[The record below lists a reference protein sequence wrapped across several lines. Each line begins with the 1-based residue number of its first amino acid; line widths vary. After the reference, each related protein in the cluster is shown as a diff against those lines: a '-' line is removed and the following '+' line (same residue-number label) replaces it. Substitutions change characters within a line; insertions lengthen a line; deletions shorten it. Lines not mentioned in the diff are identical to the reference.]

1 MADDRTAA
9 TPDGGTEWIR
19 RADYQPPRYRINRVE
34 LAVDVDARTVVT
46 SRMQIERNAGAD
58 PEAPLWLD
66 ARDLELLSIRVDD
79 APLAADRLVH
89 GNGGFWV
96 HGLPTQCLIETQ
108 CAIHPEQNTA
118 LEGFYASGPMYCTQC
133 EAHGFSRI
141 TPFIDRPDVLARFQ
155 VRLTADATRFPVLL
169 ANGDCIERG
178 TLDDGR
184 HFTVWEDPFPKP
196 CYLFAMVAGDLAL
209 VRGDYRTS
217 EGRPIALEFYVD
229 HGSEGLV
236 DHAMEAL
243 RQAMRWDEEC
253 FGLHYDLDTYMVVA
267 ARAFNM
273 GAMENKGLNIFN
285 SSLVLASTRTATDA
299 TFDAITSV
307 IAHEYF
313 HNYTGNRVTCRDWFQ
328 LSLKE
333 GLTVFR
339 DQRFSEDVLG
349 ASVQRIE
356 QARALRAVQFP
367 EDAGPTAH
375 PVRPDAYKE
384 VNNFYTPTVYEK
396 GAEIVRMMHSRIGES
411 AFREGLRSYLQQH
424 DGTAATIEDF
434 VQALST
440 AAGVDLDGFLAWYGQ
455 AGTPRLAV
463 RREWLPE
470 QGRMRLHFNQHT
482 PATPGQ
488 PDKQPLPIPIRMQLL
503 DGEGEVRPLPA
514 HPARQGDDL
523 LLMTEATLT
532 LDIDSDEPLL
542 PACLMGLSAPVILQG
557 DYSTLDLQRLAV
569 QAGDPYVRWDA
580 LQQLHAQAHRALM
593 ADDDSLLEPLLV
605 SLQRIAASPPED
617 EAFTAMLLA
626 PPAMSWLWEHYDT
639 LDPQRFMAAFQS
651 LKTAVARALCGP
663 LSVWAQRN
671 PIAPG
676 RAGQRALTNVALGYL
691 LLLQSD
697 AVLALARRRVCDDNM
712 TLAMAALQG
721 LNQTATGECTL
732 ANAAFYERWRDDA
745 LVLDRWFAVQ
755 AASPHCTVE
764 GVQQLLEH
772 PDFDW
777 QNPNRVRAV
786 VASFAR
792 ENLSHFHSEAG
803 YALYADI
810 LQRLDRS
817 NPQIAA
823 RLCRPLIGF
832 ARLAEPWSGQQRAA
846 AQALRARA
854 ASPNLQEMLDAALHD

>member
-1 MADDRTAA
+1 MADDRSAA
-9 TPDGGTEWIR
+9 PSQGDAPLIR
-19 RADYQPPRYRINRVE
+19 LADYQPPAFVIDTADI
-34 LAVDVDARTVVT
+34 AVDVDQRTIVT
-46 SRMQIERNAGAD
+46 GRLAVQRAQGT
-58 PEAPLWLD
+58 PEGAPLWLD

-79 APLAADRLVH
+79 QAVPSEHVVH
-89 GNGGFWV
+89 DEGGFWV
-96 HGLPTQCLIETQ
+96 HGLPADCVLETQ
-108 CAIHPEQNTA
+108 CAIYPERNTA

-141 TPFIDRPDVLARFQ
+141 TPFIDRPDVQARFR
-155 VRLTADATRFPVLL
+155 VRLTADAERFPNLL
-169 ANGDCIERG
+169 ANGNCVERG
-178 TLDDGR
+178 DAGNGK
-184 HFTVWEDPFPKP
+184 HFTVWEDPFRKP

-209 VRGDYRTS
+209 VQGDYTTG
-217 EGRPIALEFYVD
+217 EGRSIAIEFYVD

-236 DHAMEAL
+236 DHAMDAL
-243 RQAMRWDEEC
+243 KRAMRWDEET

-375 PVRPDAYKE
+375 PVRPQAYKE

-396 GAEIVRMMHSRIGES
+396 GAEIVRMMHARIGEY
-411 AFREGLRSYLQQH
+411 AFRAGLRRYLEVN

-434 VQALST
+434 VHSLSE
-440 AAGVDLDGFLAWYGQ
+440 ASGIDLGLFLDWYAQ
-455 AGTPRLAV
+455 AGTPRLSLH
-463 RREWLPE
+463 REWDPE
-470 QGRMRLHFNQHT
+470 HARMRLHFQQHT

-488 PDKQPLPIPIRMQLL
+488 PDKQPLPIPVRLNLL
-503 DGEGEVRPLPA
+503 DSEGGVQPLPA
-514 HPARQGDDL
+514 HPDRLGDDM
-523 LLMTEATLT
+523 LLMTDATLT
-532 LDIDSDEPLL
+532 LEMESDEPLL
-542 PACLMGLSAPVILQG
+542 PACLMGLSAPVILEA

-569 QAGDPYVRWDA
+569 QAADPYVRWDA

-593 ADDDSLLEPLLV
+593 GDDASLLEPLIA
-605 SLQRIAASPPED
+605 SLQRIAAAPPED

-626 PPAMSWLWEHYDT
+626 PPAVSWLWEQYGR
-639 LDPQRFMAAFQS
+639 LDPQRFMAAYQQQ
-651 LKTAVARALCGP
+651 KNAVARALCGP

-671 PIAPG
+671 PVGPG
-676 RAGQRALTNVALGYL
+676 RSGHRALTNVALNYL
-691 LLLQSD
+691 LLLGPD
-697 AVLALARRRVCDDNM
+697 AVLSLARRRVCDENM
-712 TLAMAALQG
+712 TLAMGALQG

-732 ANAAFYERWRDDA
+732 ANGAFYERWRDDA

-755 AASPHCTVE
+755 AGSPHCSVDDL
-764 GVQQLLEH
+764 QRLLQH

-777 QNPNRVRAV
+777 HNPNRVRAV
-786 VASFAR
+786 VATFGR
-792 ENLSHFHSEAG
+792 DNIQNFHTEAG
-803 YALYADI
+803 YQAYADI
-810 LQRLDRS
+810 VEKLDHV

-823 RLCRPLIGF
+823 RLCRPLLGF
-832 ARLAEPWSGQQRAA
+832 ARLASPWCEQQRASV
-846 AQALRARA
+846 QRLRERTS
-854 ASPNLQEMLDAALHD
+854 SPNLLEMLDAALSG

>member
-1 MADDRTAA
+1 MADDRSAA
-9 TPDGGTEWIR
+9 LPKGDATLIR
-19 RADYQPPRYRINRVE
+19 LQDYQPPAFVIDSVE
-34 LAVDVDARTVVT
+34 LSVDIDARTTVT
-46 SRMQIERNAGAD
+46 AKLQLQRAEHA
-58 PEAPLWLD
+58 PEGSPLWLD
-66 ARDLELLSIRVDD
+66 ARDLELLSVRVDGQ
-79 APLAADRLVH
+79 PLASDQLVH
-89 GNGGFWV
+89 GEEGFWV
-96 HGLPTQCLIETQ
+96 HGLPKQCLLETH
-108 CAIHPEQNTA
+108 CAIYPEKNTA

-141 TPFIDRPDVLARFQ
+141 TPFIDRPDVLSRFR
-155 VRLTADATRFPVLL
+155 VRLSADAQRFPILL
-169 ANGDCIERG
+169 ANGDCVERG
-178 TLDDGR
+178 QTDDGK
-184 HFTVWEDPFPKP
+184 HFAVWEDPFRKP

-209 VRGDYRTS
+209 VRGEYVTG
-217 EGRPIALEFYVD
+217 EGRPIAIEFYVD

-236 DHAMEAL
+236 DHAMDAL
-243 RQAMRWDEEC
+243 KRAMRWDEET

-285 SSLVLASTRTATDA
+285 SSLVLASTRTATDT

-375 PVRPDAYKE
+375 PVRPQAYRE

-396 GAEIVRMMHSRIGES
+396 GAEIVRMMHARIGED
-411 AFREGLRSYLQQH
+411 AFRAGLRRYLEVH

-434 VQALST
+434 VGALSE
-440 AAGVDLDGFLAWYGQ
+440 ASGIDLDIFLGWYAQ
-455 AGTPRLAV
+455 AGTPRLSLQRA
-463 RREWLPE
+463 WDPE
-470 QGRMRLHFNQHT
+470 QSRMRLQFRQHT
-482 PATPGQ
+482 PPTPGQ
-488 PDKQPLPIPIRMQLL
+488 PDKQALPIPLKLHLL
-503 DGEGEVRPLPA
+503 DSEGRAQPLPD
-514 HPARQGDDL
+514 HPARLGDDM
-523 LLMTEATLT
+523 LLMTEATMT
-532 LDIDSDEPLL
+532 LEVATEEPLL
-542 PACLMGLSAPVILQG
+542 PACLMGLSAPVILEA

-569 QAGDPYVRWDA
+569 QADDPYVRWDA

-593 ADDDSLLEPLLV
+593 DDDESMLEPLLA
-605 SLQRIAASPPED
+605 SLQRIAAAPPED
-617 EAFTAMLLA
+617 AAFTAMLLA
-626 PPAMSWLWEHYDT
+626 PPAMSWLWEQYPQ
-639 LDPQRFMAAFQS
+639 LDPQRFIAAYQQQ
-651 LKTAVARALCGP
+651 KKAVARALCGP

-671 PIAPG
+671 PVGDG
-676 RAGQRALTNVALGYL
+676 RSGQRALTNVALNYL
-691 LLLQSD
+691 LLLKPD
-697 AVLALARRRVCDDNM
+697 AVLSLARRRVCDENM
-712 TLAMAALQG
+712 TLAMGALQA

-732 ANAAFYERWRDDA
+732 ANGAFYERWRDDA

-755 AASPHCTVE
+755 AGSPHCSVAE
-764 GVQQLLEH
+764 MQRLLEH

-777 QNPNRVRAV
+777 HNPNRVRAV
-786 VASFAR
+786 VATFAR
-792 ENLSHFHSEAG
+792 DNVQHFHTEAG
-803 YALYADI
+803 YQAFAEVI
-810 LQRLDRS
+810 EKLDGM

-832 ARLAEPWSGQQRAA
+832 ARLASPWSEQQRAVVE
-846 AQALRARA
+846 ALRGRA
-854 ASPNLQEMLDAALHD
+854 HSPNLQEMLDAALKE

>member
-1 MADDRTAA
+1 MADDRAA
-9 TPDGGTEWIR
+9 AAPHSGAGWIR
-19 RADYQPPRYRINRVE
+19 RADYQPPDYHIDSVE
-34 LAVDVDARTVVT
+34 LAVDVDTRTLVRARLEVRRDE
-46 SRMQIERNAGAD
+46 SAAMD
-58 PEAPLWLD
+58 APLWLD
-66 ARDLELLSIRVDD
+66 ARDVELLSIAVDGEVLDGKRV
-79 APLAADRLVH
+79 VH
-89 GNGGFWV
+89 GDDGFWV
-96 HGLPTQCLIETQ
+96 HGLPAECHIETQ

-141 TPFIDRPDVLARFQ
+141 TPFIDRPDVLSRFR
-155 VRLTADATRFPVLL
+155 VRLTADASRFPVLL
-169 ANGDCIERG
+169 ANGDCVERG

-184 HFTVWEDPFPKP
+184 HFAVWEDPFRKP

-209 VRGDYRTS
+209 VRDEYRTS
-217 EGRPIALEFYVD
+217 EDRPIALEFYVD

-236 DHAMEAL
+236 DHAMNAL
-243 RQAMRWDEEC
+243 KQAMRWDEEV
-253 FGLHYDLDTYMVVA
+253 FGLHYDLDTYIVVA

-375 PVRPDAYKE
+375 PVRPEAYKE

-396 GAEIVRMMHSRIGES
+396 GAEIVRMMHARIGEQ
-411 AFREGLRSYLQQH
+411 AFREGLRAYLKAH

-434 VQALST
+434 VQALAT
-440 AAGVDLDGFLAWYGQ
+440 AANVDLDGFLAWYGQ
-455 AGTPRLAV
+455 AGTPRLRL
-463 RREWLPE
+463 RREWLSE
-470 QGRMRLHFNQHT
+470 QSRVRLHFSQST
-482 PATPGQ
+482 PPTPGQ

-503 DGEGEVRPLPA
+503 DAEGGLRALPE
-514 HPARQGDDL
+514 HPARQRDDL
-523 LLMTEATLT
+523 LLMTDAEMTV
-532 LDIDSDEPLL
+532 DIDSQEPLL
-542 PACLMGLSAPVILQG
+542 PACLMGLSAPVILEA
-557 DYSTLDLQRLAV
+557 DYSSLDLQRLAV
-569 QAGDPYVRWDA
+569 QATDPYVRWDA

-593 ADDDSLLEPLLV
+593 VEDDSLLEPLLV
-605 SLQRIAASPPED
+605 SLQRIAAAPPED

-626 PPAMSWLWEHYDT
+626 PPALSWLWEQYET
-639 LDPQRFMAAFQS
+639 IDPQRFMTAFLS
-651 LKTAVARALCGP
+651 LKKAVARALCGP

-671 PIAPG
+671 PIGPN
-676 RAGQRALTNVALGYL
+676 RAGPRALTNVALGYL
-691 LLLQSD
+691 LLLQPD
-697 AVLALARRRVCDDNM
+697 TVLALARRRVCDDNM

-732 ANAAFYERWRDDA
+732 ANGAFYERWRNDA

-755 AASPHCTVE
+755 AGSPHCTVE
-764 GVQQLLEH
+764 GVQQLLDH

-786 VASFAR
+786 VATFAR
-792 ENLSHFHSEAG
+792 DNIAHFHSEGG
-803 YALYADI
+803 YRLYAEI
-810 LQRLDRS
+810 LERLDRS

-823 RLCRPLIGF
+823 RLCRPMIGF
-832 ARLAEPWSGQQRAA
+832 ARLEEPWSSLQRAA
-846 AQALRARA
+846 VESLRGRVHSA
-854 ASPNLQEMLDAALHD
+854 NVLEMLDAALPS